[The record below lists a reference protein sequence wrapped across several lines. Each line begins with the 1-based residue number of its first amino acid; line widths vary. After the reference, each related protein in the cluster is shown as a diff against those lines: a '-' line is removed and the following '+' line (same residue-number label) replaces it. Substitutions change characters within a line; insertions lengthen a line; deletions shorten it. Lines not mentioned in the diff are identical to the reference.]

1 MNEHQQR
8 ARKLTV
14 CLCNRN
20 QRTSKS
26 FLLGL
31 HCKRIYSYHVPA
43 NQELKGRVMLRRLTF
58 TTATWGTVPLRLALG
73 SIFIGH
79 GLQKVLGSFGG
90 PGFAKF
96 ISFPAP
102 FPSVMRPAWL
112 WMGTAAVSELVG
124 GILVLLGLFTRIGA
138 FLISVTMIVAI
149 VGVNWPAFFA

>member
-1 MNEHQQR
+1 
-8 ARKLTV
+8 
-14 CLCNRN
+14 
-20 QRTSKS
+20 
-26 FLLGL
+26 
-31 HCKRIYSYHVPA
+31 
-43 NQELKGRVMLRRLTF
+43 MLRRLTF

-90 PGFAKF
+90 AGFAKF

-149 VGVNWPAFFA
+149 VGVNWPAFFAPAGIELALAMLGMSLALLIMGGGQASVDRMIGAGR